1 MLFATPRIS
10 ESLDARLSELNDLRA
25 RLESQVGSAGPWLG
39 SLRRQVRASSA
50 ESSIEIEGYRVPEE
64 ETVALAS
71 GAEVPD
77 RDDAN
82 RMALSC
88 YGRAM
93 DHVGV
98 MADDPA
104 FRWTDRVVL
113 DLHFDCCYFQRDK
126 GPGRYR
132 TGGIEV
138 TSPDGGPPAY
148 VGPPADE
155 VPGLMSAVVDWLEHG
170 DPAAHVVVRAAMAHL
185 HVVSVHPFRDGNG
198 RVSRI
203 VQSLVL
209 ARDGLLAPEL
219 GSIEE
224 YLRRHTD
231 AYYATLREVQ
241 GGRYQPSRDA
251 SPWVRFCLDAHIE
264 QAKSRLEQIDR
275 AGTRWARLEELVEGR
290 AWPDRLV
297 IALEQSMFGHV
308 DRSAY
313 ADEAGI
319 SAATASA
326 DIRRLLDA
334 GLVVQHGKGRST
346 RYTASYSLREDVGRR
361 LGGSATSR

>member
-1 MLFATPRIS
+1 MLYATPPTS
-10 ESLDARLSELNDLRA
+10 DALAARLHELDDLRA
-25 RLESQVGSAGPWLG
+25 RLGSQVGGAGPWLG
-39 SLRRQVRASSA
+39 SLRRQVRASAA
-50 ESSIEIEGYRVPEE
+50 ESSIEIEGYRVPED
-64 ETVALAS
+64 ETLALAS

-77 RDDAN
+77 PDDEN

-88 YGRAM
+88 YGHAM

-98 MADDPA
+98 MAGDPD
-104 FRWTDRVVL
+104 FRWVDRVIL
-113 DLHFDCCYFQRDK
+113 DLHFDCCHFQGDK
-126 GPGRYR
+126 SPGRYR

-148 VGPPADE
+148 VGPPGDE
-155 VPGLMSAVVDWLEHG
+155 VPGLMSEVLDWLEHG
-170 DPAAHVVVRAAMAHL
+170 DLDQHVVVRAAMAHL

-198 RVSRI
+198 RVARI

-224 YLRRHTD
+224 HLRRNTD

-241 GGRYQPSRDA
+241 GGGYHPSRDA
-251 SPWVRFCLDAHIE
+251 SPWLRFCLDAHVE
-264 QAKSRLEQIDR
+264 QAQSRVQQLER
-275 AGTRWARLEELVEGR
+275 AGARWVRLEELVQARG
-290 AWPDRLV
+290 WPDRLV
-297 IALEQSMFGHV
+297 IALEQSLFGHV

-313 ADEAGI
+313 ADEADI
-319 SAATASA
+319 SPATASA

-334 GLVVQHGKGRST
+334 GLVVQRGKGRST
-346 RYTASYSLREDVGRR
+346 RYAADDALREEVDRHG
-361 LGGSATSR
+361 GGSATSR